1 MKLVDFVSDDRGG
14 GGSGDGGGGA
24 DATERRVAAA
34 MFRRYTHTQSF
45 GGVVAGTARHSLSY
59 ADDAMSDV
67 CRASSPA
74 SNAPLQ
80 HSKYIRLECGTHPP
94 T

>member
-34 MFRRYTHTQSF
+34 MFRRYTQSF